1 MVSKQNLQEELN
13 SFNKQ
18 LEKHLQ
24 GIGVDLLD
32 DSSFN
37 TSSLSGENS
46 ETLLLLTQSL
56 KDIRMEM
63 NLMRKHL
70 SSDTEVMLKSLLG
83 SQQRQFQEEM
93 RSFQERTF
101 KILKV
106 FDPSVLKEISSE
118 ISRVS
123 QEQTSIKSEILSL
136 KNTIGSKSKESSIL
150 DLKLE
155 VEPMFMDITSRQ
167 EKIESQITTLFSREQ
182 NKLENFEMI
191 LKDTLDSFNNA
202 INSKQNKTI
211 DLISST
217 GLKTKQNL
225 SNLNKKIQEVEQY
238 QQNSSITI
246 ANKISKLDKKL
257 HSTKKDL
264 LENSNDSEK
273 FIFEKLS
280 HLEEDILSSKDNI
293 HNIDSKIHA
302 TFDELKSLEK
312 QEKSSICGQKEKSL
326 NSKSK
331 VIDLKELEQV
341 EVMPLESKNKILDIE
356 ARLRKLSMLK

>member
-136 KNTIGSKSKESSIL
+136 KNTIGSKSKESFIL
-150 DLKLE
+150 DLL
-155 VEPMFMDITSRQ
+155 VFG
-167 EKIESQITTLFSREQ
+167 
-182 NKLENFEMI
+182 
-191 LKDTLDSFNNA
+191 A
-202 INSKQNKTI
+202 
-211 DLISST
+211 
-217 GLKTKQNL
+217 
-225 SNLNKKIQEVEQY
+225 
-238 QQNSSITI
+238 
-246 ANKISKLDKKL
+246 
-257 HSTKKDL
+257 
-264 LENSNDSEK
+264 
-273 FIFEKLS
+273 
-280 HLEEDILSSKDNI
+280 
-293 HNIDSKIHA
+293 
-302 TFDELKSLEK
+302 
-312 QEKSSICGQKEKSL
+312 
-326 NSKSK
+326 
-331 VIDLKELEQV
+331 
-341 EVMPLESKNKILDIE
+341 
-356 ARLRKLSMLK
+356 